1 MGLGYFFE
9 WIISAFCDIID
20 YIVKRAN
27 GSLGEERC

>member
-1 MGLGYFFE
+1 MSLGYFFE

-20 YIVKRAN
+20 YRVEAN